1 MARKPIRERLIRELL
16 KKGDMTMK
24 QISDHAGC
32 STSYV
37 YNIRAKFER
46 EKLIGTEKVEKIV
59 EVVDMMNR
67 PYPVQKPKEQKD
79 IHLLIMAALTF
90 VVFWFLAVVIFS
102 FKG

>member
-16 KKGDMTMK
+16 KKGDLTMK
-24 QISDHAGC
+24 QISDLAGC
-32 STSYV
+32 STSYA
-37 YNIRAKFER
+37 YNIRTKVER
-46 EKLIGTEKVEKIV
+46 EKLLGAEKVEKIT

-79 IHLLIMAALTF
+79 VHLLIMAILTF

>member
-16 KKGDMTMK
+16 KKGDLTMR
-24 QISDHAGC
+24 QISDLAGC
-32 STSYV
+32 STSYA
-37 YNIRAKFER
+37 YTIRTKVER
-46 EKLIGTEKVEKIV
+46 EKLLGTEKVEKIT
-59 EVVDMMNR
+59 EVVDLMNR

-79 IHLLIMAALTF
+79 IHLLIMAILTF

>member
-16 KKGDMTMK
+16 KKGDLTMK
-24 QISDHAGC
+24 QISDLAGC

-37 YNIRAKFER
+37 YSIRTKYER
-46 EKLIGTEKVEKIV
+46 EKLLGTEKVEKIT
-59 EVVDMMNR
+59 EVVDLMNR

-79 IHLLIMAALTF
+79 IHLLIMAILTF
-90 VVFWFLAVVIFS
+90 VVFWILAVVIFS